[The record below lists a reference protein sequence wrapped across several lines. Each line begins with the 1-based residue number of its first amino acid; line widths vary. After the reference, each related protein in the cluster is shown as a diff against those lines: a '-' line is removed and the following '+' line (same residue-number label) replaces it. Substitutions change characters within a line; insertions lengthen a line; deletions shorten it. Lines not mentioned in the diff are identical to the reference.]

1 MSANLGETARV
12 ASFQRG
18 SSGPRIGLSRVGFGS
33 KCSNRLLLPAGRKES
48 RLRTDVALEMVAQ
61 IAAGLT
67 AIQEQHLVHRDIKPS
82 NIMIS
87 FEEDRIETVKIID
100 LGLAKGCE
108 DLLGNF
114 DEWD

>member
-1 MSANLGETARV
+1 LA
-12 ASFQRG
+12 
-18 SSGPRIGLSRVGFGS
+18 
-33 KCSNRLLLPAGRKES
+33 
-48 RLRTDVALEMVAQ
+48 RLR
-61 IAAGLT
+61 AGQGFLYPT
-67 AIQEQHLVHRDIKPS
+67 GGQPLSPHSR
-82 NIMIS
+82 IS